1 MLDSEIRMFGIP
13 ITRNPMSKN
22 LHIRSKIWIED
33 NRNRVVFGQGR
44 LKILE
49 SIERNG
55 SISAAAR
62 ELRMSYRAV
71 RGKIKATEE
80 RLGKKLL
87 SRNVGGSSGG
97 GSSLTPFAMDIM
109 KQFYRLR
116 RDIQNDADTI
126 FEDLFT
132 DKASSDT

>member
-1 MLDSEIRMFGIP
+1 
-13 ITRNPMSKN
+13 MSKK

-33 NRNRVVFGQGR
+33 DRNRVVFGQGR

-71 RGKIKATEE
+71 WGKIKATEE

-97 GSSLTPFAMDIM
+97 GSSLTPFAMEIM
-109 KQFYRLR
+109 QQFYRLR
-116 RDIQNDADTI
+116 RDIQNDADDI
-126 FEDLFT
+126 FANLF
-132 DKASSDT
+132 SDQRTSK

>member
-1 MLDSEIRMFGIP
+1 MNKR
-13 ITRNPMSKN
+13 

-33 NRNRVVFGQGR
+33 DRNRVVFGQGR

-49 SIERNG
+49 SIDRNG

-71 RGKIKATEE
+71 WGKIKATEE

-87 SRNVGGSSGG
+87 SRNVGGSTGG
-97 GSSLTPFAMDIM
+97 GSSLTPFAMEIM
-109 KQFYRLR
+109 QQFYRLR
-116 RDIQNDADTI
+116 HDIQKDADNI
-126 FEDLFT
+126 FADLF
-132 DKASSDT
+132 SDQEKPEKW

>member
-1 MLDSEIRMFGIP
+1 M
-13 ITRNPMSKN
+13 NKK

-33 NRNRVVFGQGR
+33 NRDRVVFGQGR

-62 ELRMSYRAV
+62 ELRMSYRGV
-71 RGKIKATEE
+71 WGKIKATEE

-97 GSSLTPFAMDIM
+97 GSSLTPFAMEIM

-116 RDIQNDADTI
+116 HDIQKDADTI
-126 FEDLFT
+126 FADLFST
-132 DKASSDT
+132 HTKPDTS

>member
-1 MLDSEIRMFGIP
+1 MFDSEIQWSGTRHK
-13 ITRNPMSKN
+13 RNPMNKK

-33 NRNRVVFGQGR
+33 DRDRVVFGQGR

-71 RGKIKATEE
+71 WGKIKATEE

-87 SRNVGGSSGG
+87 SRNVGG
-97 GSSLTPFAMDIM
+97 GSSLTPFAMGIM

-116 RDIQNDADTI
+116 RDIQKDADTI
-126 FEDLFT
+126 FDDLFS
-132 DKASSDT
+132 DKGSSGT